1 MKFSKDTETF
11 IKILNDNFTEQVNF
25 IEIIGTMVEITASYN
40 DGHLL
45 FNEFL
50 MNGAILYKL
59 SNKLKN
65 SSQSQEGIN
74 LVQKEFE
81 KSLVDLKSNINDL
94 ISYMDKDDKYRF
106 DSTFLSM
113 TKDSVINLINFSSDL
128 YLIKQMQRK

>member
-11 IKILNDNFTEQVNF
+11 LKILTENFEDQLNF
-25 IEIIGTMVEITASYN
+25 HEHIGAMVEITASYN
-40 DGHLL
+40 DGHIL

-59 SNKLKN
+59 SKKLKSN
-65 SSQSQEGIN
+65 SREQEGIH

-81 KSLVDLKSNINDL
+81 KSLSDLKNSIITL
-94 ISYMDKDDKYRF
+94 ISFLDKDDEYKF
-106 DSTFLSM
+106 DSRFLSM

-128 YLIKQMQRK
+128 YLIRQLQRK